1 MRLSSPPPK
10 AACRLSDSIH
20 HELNMYAIA
29 ASAAGVGILSMVS
42 PAEARVVYTPA
53 HVVIPKD
60 TNIVRYIDLN
70 HDGILDFELHH
81 AFDQSSRF
89 TLSSLNVF
97 DPNHGSNQVMGRR
110 QGQSPFY
117 SAFALKAGAKIGPG
131 AGFNPKNSM
140 MAFATSPG
148 SSVVWGYWAANK
160 EGVKNRYLG
169 LQFVIK
175 GKRHYGWARL
185 SVTVRQQRE
194 GHSIAAT
201 LTGYAYETIPNK
213 PIIAGHTTDDS
224 RVGQLNP
231 TALATP
237 ASQTPT
243 LGHLAMGAPALL
255 LWRRREPPSATQ

>member
-1 MRLSSPPPK
+1 MKRSSASSK
-10 AACRLSDSIH
+10 TASRLSDSIH
-20 HELNMYAIA
+20 HQLNMYAIA
-29 ASAAGVGILSMVS
+29 ASAAGVGILSMAT
-42 PAEARVVYTPA
+42 PAAARVVYTPA

-97 DPNHGSNQVMGRR
+97 DPKHKSNLVMGRR
-110 QGQSPFY
+110 QRESPFY
-117 SAFALKAGAKIGPG
+117 SVFALKAGAKIGPG
-131 AGFNPKNSM
+131 AFNPKNSM

-185 SVTVRQQRE
+185 TVTVRQQRQ

-213 PIIAGHTTDDS
+213 AIKAGQTTDDGS
-224 RVGQLNP
+224 LAQPNPAALTTP
-231 TALATP
+231 TA
-237 ASQTPT
+237 QTPT
-243 LGHLAMGAPALL
+243 LGHLAMGAPALS
-255 LWRRREPPSATQ
+255 LWRRKEPLSATQ